1 MTPCKW
7 EDSVRIHERKDAGVR
22 RLEDLRIRSKDR
34 CKWGLLCHS
43 HPFEGIPRSRRQLR
57 LHLYPAVCW
66 ILRVVSNKFC
76 IELDSCNLHS
86 SQVPFHLFGNWPTVK
101 QIKET

>member
-43 HPFEGIPRSRRQLR
+43 HPFEGISRSRRQLR

-66 ILRVVSNKFC
+66 ILRVMFLISFALNWILAIC
-76 IELDSCNLHS
+76 IHLRSHS
-86 SQVPFHLFGNWPTVK
+86 TCLEIGQL
-101 QIKET
+101 